1 MSPPAPVGPV
11 NNLPGNGPGHNWPG
25 SGPGHNLPGN
35 GMPGHEMPG
44 EFEQR
49 ARALL
54 EDSVQRVDG
63 RIRSRL
69 NQARHAAIEEA
80 SRGPSLWRRFTL
92 TPAASAVAAAVLVAF
107 VLWPHS
113 HSGDSLTAEGR
124 PGVEDLD
131 LLADGDALDL
141 VSDETTDT
149 GQFYEWAVDQADSN
163 EASGTGA

>member
-1 MSPPAPVGPV
+1 MSPPARGGPTQQM
-11 NNLPGNGPGHNWPG
+11 
-25 SGPGHNLPGN
+25 SD
-35 GMPGHEMPG
+35 

-54 EDSVQRVDG
+54 EESVLRVDG

-92 TPAASAVAAAVLVAF
+92 MPAASAVAAAALVAF

-113 HSGDSLTAEGR
+113 HPGDPVVAESGGR
-124 PGVEDLD
+124 AAVEDLD

-141 VSDETTDT
+141 VSDETADT

-163 EASGTGA
+163 ETSSTGA